1 MSGRSQRRSSQAN
14 VRLALIV
21 LIGALFV
28 VICACIA
35 TIVAIDNLID
45 GEDEVITPEPKSAL
59 VVAYSPEKEPA
70 FTTLVDNFNA
80 QGFETPEG
88 EPLTVLAISL
98 DPEEMVNAVLDG
110 SASFQ
115 AMTPDSTVWLGQL
128 DQEWSEKAG
137 PDATAVGETVR
148 YAISPVVIAT
158 WESVAQEMGWPER
171 PIGWQD
177 LLSRAQSDADF
188 RWSHP
193 STSSASGLLAT
204 LAEFYAGVGKTRGL
218 TIEDV
223 TAQETLDYVAALEKT
238 VRFYGEG
245 DEPALI
251 EQAMVEGKGFLDA
264 FVVQEQMVIDYN
276 TRRQGQEALVALYPV
291 EGTLWEDHPLAL
303 LETGY
308 LTPLQRQTFSR
319 FGDYL
324 LSREA
329 QQVVLQHGYRPADLA
344 TPLDS
349 ADSPLTATNGVDAS
363 EPKTTLQVPNASVI
377 KVVRDVW
384 WYTKR
389 HTNVYLVVDTSGSM
403 EGQKLEQAQAALRIF
418 IDQIKGDKERVGLI
432 EFATYVYPTVELD
445 EMGANRAALEMAVN
459 RMEAQGDTALLD
471 GVYEAHRRL
480 QALGDSERIN
490 AIVVMTD
497 GQENNSNTS
506 LRSLVAELERG
517 YPIQVVVFSIAYGDD
532 ADMDTLRW
540 IAEPTG
546 GQVRTGDPE
555 TILDLYKV
563 LSTYF

>member
-1 MSGRSQRRSSQAN
+1 MSRRSQRRSSSRNIQ
-14 VRLALIV
+14 LALIV
-21 LIGALFV
+21 LIGGLFV

-35 TIVAIDNLID
+35 TMIAIGNLVD
-45 GEDEVITPEPKSAL
+45 GDDEVVAPEIESAL

-70 FTTLVDNFNA
+70 FTTLVDSFNA
-80 QGFETPEG
+80 EGFETPDG
-88 EPLTVLAISL
+88 EAVTVKGVSL
-98 DPEEMVNAVLDG
+98 DPEAMVNAVLDG
-110 SASFQ
+110 DASFQ

-128 DQEWSEKAG
+128 DQEWSEQAG

-177 LLSRAQSDADF
+177 LLKRAQSDPEF

-223 TAQETLDYVAALEKT
+223 TAQETLDYVAALERT

-251 EQAMVEGKGFLDA
+251 EQALVEGKGFLDA
-264 FVVQEQMVIDYN
+264 FVVQEQMVVDYN
-276 TRRQGQEALVALYPV
+276 KRRQGQEALVALYPV

-303 LETGY
+303 LETGD
-308 LTPLQRQTFSR
+308 LTPLQRQTFAR

-324 LSREA
+324 LSPEA

-344 TPLDS
+344 TSLDS
-349 ADSPLTATNGVDAS
+349 ADSPLTAANGVDAS
-363 EPKTTLQVPNASVI
+363 EPKTTLQVPNANVI

-403 EGQKLEQAQAALRIF
+403 EGQKLAQAQAALRIF

-432 EFATYVYPTVELD
+432 EFATYVYPTVDLD
-445 EMGANRAALEMAVN
+445 EMGANRVALQMAVD

-471 GVYEAHRRL
+471 GVYEAYQRL

-506 LRSLVAELERG
+506 LRKLVAELERS
-517 YPIQVVVFSIAYGDD
+517 YPTQVVVFSIAYGDD

-540 IAEPTG
+540 ISEPTG
-546 GQVRTGDPE
+546 GQVRQGDPE

>member
-1 MSGRSQRRSSQAN
+1 M
-14 VRLALIV
+14 
-21 LIGALFV
+21 
-28 VICACIA
+28 ICACIA
-35 TIVAIDNLID
+35 TMIAIGNLVD
-45 GEDEVITPEPKSAL
+45 GDDEVVAPEIESAL

-70 FTTLVDNFNA
+70 FTTLVDSFNA
-80 QGFETPEG
+80 EGFETPDG
-88 EPLTVLAISL
+88 EAVTVKGVSL
-98 DPEEMVNAVLDG
+98 DPEAMVNAVLDG
-110 SASFQ
+110 DASFQ

-128 DQEWSEKAG
+128 DQEWSEQAG

-177 LLSRAQSDADF
+177 LLRRAQSDPEF

-223 TAQETLDYVAALEKT
+223 TAQETLDYVAALERT

-251 EQAMVEGKGFLDA
+251 EQALVEGKGFLDA
-264 FVVQEQMVIDYN
+264 FVVQEQMVVDYN
-276 TRRQGQEALVALYPV
+276 KRRQGQEALVALYPV

-303 LETGY
+303 LETGD
-308 LTPLQRQTFSR
+308 LTPLQRQTFAR

-324 LSREA
+324 LSPEA

-344 TPLDS
+344 TSLDS
-349 ADSPLTATNGVDAS
+349 ADSPLTAANGVDAS
-363 EPKTTLQVPNASVI
+363 EPKTTLQVPNANVI

-403 EGQKLEQAQAALRIF
+403 EGQKLAQAQAALRIF

-432 EFATYVYPTVELD
+432 EFATYVYPTVDLD
-445 EMGANRAALEMAVN
+445 EMGANRVALQMAVD

-471 GVYEAHRRL
+471 GVYEAYQRL

-506 LRSLVAELERG
+506 LRKLVAELERS
-517 YPIQVVVFSIAYGDD
+517 YPTQVVVFSIAYGDD

-540 IAEPTG
+540 ISEPTG
-546 GQVRTGDPE
+546 GQVRQGDPE

>member
-1 MSGRSQRRSSQAN
+1 MSRRSQRRSSSKN
-14 VRLALIV
+14 VQLALIV
-21 LIGALFV
+21 LIGGLFV
-28 VICACIA
+28 VICACVA
-35 TIVAIDNLID
+35 TMVAIGNLVD
-45 GEDEVITPEPKSAL
+45 GDDEVVAPEPESAL

-70 FTTLVDNFNA
+70 FTTLVDNFNI
-80 QGFETPEG
+80 QGFETPDG
-88 EPLTVLAISL
+88 EALTVKAVSL
-98 DPEEMVNAVLDG
+98 DPEAMVNAVLDG
-110 SASFQ
+110 DASFQ

-128 DQEWSEKAG
+128 DQEWSEQAG

-158 WESVAQEMGWPER
+158 WESVAQEMGWPDR
-171 PIGWQD
+171 SIGWQD
-177 LLSRAQSDADF
+177 LLRRAQSNPDF

-223 TAQETLDYVAALEKT
+223 TAQETLDYVAALERT

-251 EQAMVEGKGFLDA
+251 EQALVEGKDFLDA

-276 TRRQGQEALVALYPV
+276 RRRQGQEALVALYPV

-303 LETGY
+303 LETGE
-308 LTPLQRQTFSR
+308 LTPLQRQTFAR

-324 LSREA
+324 LSPEA

-349 ADSPLTATNGVDAS
+349 ADSPLTAANGVDAS
-363 EPKTTLQVPNASVI
+363 EPKTTLQVPNASVV

-403 EGQKLEQAQAALRIF
+403 EGEKLAQAQAALRIF
-418 IDQIKGDKERVGLI
+418 IEQIKGDKERVGLI
-432 EFATYVYPTVELD
+432 EFATYVYPTVDLD
-445 EMGANRAALEMAVN
+445 EMGANRVALEMAVD

-471 GVYEAHRRL
+471 GVYEAYRRL

-506 LRSLVAELERG
+506 LRKLVAELEQN
-517 YPIQVVVFSIAYGDD
+517 YPTQVVVFSIAYGDD
-532 ADMDTLRW
+532 ADMNTLRW

-546 GQVRTGDPE
+546 GQVRKGDPE